1 MFGNDCYREYIFNS
15 TLEWPIQQILVGMQ
29 FNIKQMLSADIWHI
43 VIKNSEFT
51 QVLQG
56 FHWKGTS
63 STFPNATITG
73 DT

>member
-1 MFGNDCYREYIFNS
+1 MFGNDCYEEYIFNS

-51 QVLQG
+51 QVL
-56 FHWKGTS
+56 
-63 STFPNATITG
+63 
-73 DT
+73 